1 MTVFTPVIVSAPP
14 FEGRVND
21 FDVVLLDGRQ
31 LLVCT
36 HEVSLRACT
45 WDPASDHW
53 TEYSLDD
60 PYGDDGDGYTEL
72 TALCAA
78 VIDDRVVIG
87 GGGDHQG
94 FAQWD
99 LESGKVRLSAWE
111 GGVASA
117 TTADVG
123 GRPLF
128 VVGNTSGTGIQ
139 LWDPSAAEPDDDSE
153 DMGNK
158 IEADSASEPSP
169 YDLLVETE
177 ELRADS
183 YAASAVA
190 AGVLGD
196 RAVAVGIG
204 DGADDHVLVWDIAE
218 EEPLTEFDEHEEDL
232 HQFALA
238 IVDGATRVVAAGD
251 RSIVVGNPETGAW
264 DEPFTGPPL
273 LTTTGT
279 GSGAS
284 DEGGG
289 NIRCLAVGL
298 ANGRPVAVT
307 GAEDGTLRAWDLSAR
322 RMIGEPFR
330 GSDAEIRAIA
340 VMELDGPPVVVTAG
354 HDGEVRVW
362 AFAA

>member
-21 FDVVLLDGRQ
+21 FDVVVLDGRQ

-36 HEVSLRACT
+36 HEVSRRACT
-45 WDPASDHW
+45 WDPTSDHW

-60 PYGDDGDGYTEL
+60 PYGDDGDGYTQL

-78 VIDDRVVIG
+78 VIDDRIVIG

-99 LESGKVRLSAWE
+99 LKSGKVRLSAWE

-117 TTADVG
+117 TSADVG
-123 GRPLF
+123 GRPVF
-128 VVGNTSGTGIQ
+128 VGGHTSGAGVQ
-139 LWDPSAAEPDDDSE
+139 LWDPSAVESDDDSDDE
-153 DMGNK
+153 V
-158 IEADSASEPSP
+158 EASTESGPSP

-196 RAVAVGIG
+196 RAVAVGVG
-204 DGADDHVLVWDIAE
+204 DSTDDRVLVWDISE
-218 EEPLTEFDEHEEDL
+218 EQPLTEFDEHEEDL
-232 HQFALA
+232 HEFALA

-251 RSIVVGNPETGAW
+251 RSIVVGDPETGAW
-264 DEPFTGPPL
+264 DEPLASSRIGD
-273 LTTTGT
+273 
-279 GSGAS
+279 AS
-284 DEGGG
+284 DGD
-289 NIRCLAVGL
+289 ICCLAVGS

-307 GAEDGTLRAWDLSAR
+307 GAEDGTVRAWDLSAR

-330 GSDAEIRAIA
+330 GIDAEIRAIA
-340 VMELDGPPVVVTAG
+340 VMELDDRSVVVAAG
-354 HDGEVRVW
+354 HDGAVRVW
-362 AFAA
+362 AFPA